1 MKVVLDTKV
10 FVSSFLETTGAP
22 RKIIELWKRG
32 EIVLCLS
39 DEIVTEYINVLLR
52 MGLKGEEEIS
62 ELLELL
68 NRKVNIV
75 FASTDQTSQLII
87 SDPNYDK
94 FVQCAVKADADI
106 IISAEKY
113 LLDLK
118 EYKHVKIVTSL
129 EFIEQVKRSKKS
141 KVKSQK

>member
-32 EIVLCLS
+32 EIVLCVS

-62 ELLELL
+62 ELLALL

-94 FVQCAVKADADI
+94 FVQCAVKAGADI

-129 EFIEQVKRSKKS
+129 EFIEQVKRSKK
-141 KVKSQK
+141 

>member
-1 MKVVLDTKV
+1 MKVVIDTKV

-32 EIVLCLS
+32 KIIICLS

-52 MGLKGEEEIS
+52 MGLKGEEDIG

-68 NRKVNIV
+68 NRRVNIV

-87 SDPNYDK
+87 ADPGNDK
-94 FVQCAVKADADI
+94 FVECAVVAHADV
-106 IISAEKY
+106 IISSEKY

-118 EYKHVKIVTSL
+118 EYKHVKILTPS
-129 EFIEQVKRSKKS
+129 EFIKQYSKK
-141 KVKSQK
+141 K

>member
-1 MKVVLDTKV
+1 VKVVIDTKV
-10 FVSSFLETTGAP
+10 FISSFFDTAGAP

-32 EIVLCLS
+32 EIVLCVS
-39 DEIVTEYINVLLR
+39 DEIITEYINVLLR
-52 MGLKGEEEIS
+52 LGLKGEEEIA

-87 SDPNYDK
+87 ADPGNDK
-94 FVQCAVKADADI
+94 FVACAVVAHADI
-106 IISAEKY
+106 LISVEKY

-118 EYKHVKIVTSL
+118 EYKHVKIVTPL

>member
-1 MKVVLDTKV
+1 VKVVIDTKV
-10 FVSSFLETTGAP
+10 FVSSFLKTTGAP

-62 ELLELL
+62 ELLALL

-75 FASTDQTSQLII
+75 FASADQTSQLII

-94 FVQCAVKADADI
+94 FVQCAVKADADF
-106 IISAEKY
+106 IISAVKY

-118 EYKHVKIVTSL
+118 EYKHVKIVTPQ
-129 EFIEQVKRSKKS
+129 EFIEQISSK
-141 KVKSQK
+141 